1 MITAVLFD
9 MGGTLD
15 GDGLH
20 WLDRFVAIYRDAGVT
35 QPRDAIRAAFDAAE
49 RRASTDDM
57 MRTAGLGE
65 MVRRHVAWQFEQLG
79 LSDADLEA
87 HVVDRFV
94 HSVRATAAI
103 SRGVLAA
110 LFAQGLSLGVVSNGC
125 GNVDVLCRE
134 YGYAPFLKAIVDS
147 RRVGVSKPDPG
158 IFALAASHIGAAA
171 ADTLVVGDSFDRDV
185 VPAKRAGMQ
194 TAWLQPDAG
203 LEAPDRTFV
212 DFRLNRLADLPSRLN
227 APARSA

>member
-20 WLDRFVAIYRDAGVT
+20 WLDRFVAIYRDAGAT

-49 RRASTDDM
+49 RRASTDDRM
-57 MRTAGLGE
+57 STAGLGE
-65 MVRRHVAWQFEQLG
+65 MVSRHVAWQFEQLG

-87 HVVDRFV
+87 QVAARFV
-94 HSVRATAAI
+94 HSVRATAAM

-110 LFAQGLSLGVVSNGC
+110 LFAQGLRLGVVSNGC

-147 RRVGVSKPDPG
+147 RRVGVSKPDPE
-158 IFALAASHIGAAA
+158 IFALAASRIAASA
-171 ADTLVVGDSFDRDV
+171 ADTLFVGDSFDRDV

-194 TAWLQPDAG
+194 TAWLQPDAD
-203 LEAPDRTFV
+203 LEPPDPTFV